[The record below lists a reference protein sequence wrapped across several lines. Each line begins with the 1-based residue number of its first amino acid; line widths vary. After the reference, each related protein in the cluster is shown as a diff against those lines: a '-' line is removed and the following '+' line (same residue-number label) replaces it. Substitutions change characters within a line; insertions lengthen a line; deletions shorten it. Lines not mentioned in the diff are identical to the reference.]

1 MIKIRDSSDE
11 PSRIFTYEDT
21 IHYGKC
27 EVNNMDFNLL
37 SLKIRLRYKICLK
50 IDNIIC
56 EFYLLNKLFL
66 YCLGDILY
74 RLLNTRQK

>member
-11 PSRIFTYEDT
+11 PSRIFIYEDT

-27 EVNNMDFNLL
+27 EVNNIGFNLL
-37 SLKIRLRYKICLK
+37 ILKIRLRYKICLK
-50 IDNIIC
+50 IDNVIY

>member
-37 SLKIRLRYKICLK
+37 SLKIRLIYGFYLK
-50 IDNIIC
+50 IDNIIYK
-56 EFYLLNKLFL
+56 FYLLNKLFL

-74 RLLNTRQK
+74 LLLNTRQK